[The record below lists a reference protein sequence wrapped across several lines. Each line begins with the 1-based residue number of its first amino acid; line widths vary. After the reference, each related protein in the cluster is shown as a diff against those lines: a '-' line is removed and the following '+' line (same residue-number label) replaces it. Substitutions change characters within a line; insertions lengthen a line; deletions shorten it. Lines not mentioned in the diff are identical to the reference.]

1 MASRNGL
8 LLFSRTYDIMKY
20 EIYTKEVL
28 IMNIPMASVL
38 RRYRRERNITQE
50 TLADALG
57 VTFQSVSRRENGLA
71 YPDVEL
77 IPKIAGYFGISAD
90 VLFGTD
96 KDTLES
102 AHS

>member
-1 MASRNGL
+1 
-8 LLFSRTYDIMKY
+8 
-20 EIYTKEVL
+20 
-28 IMNIPMASVL
+28 MNIPMASVL

-90 VLFGTD
+90 GPVRHRSGHAGS
-96 KDTLES
+96 KKAS
-102 AHS
+102 VHS

>member
-1 MASRNGL
+1 
-8 LLFSRTYDIMKY
+8 
-20 EIYTKEVL
+20 
-28 IMNIPMASVL
+28 MNIPMASVL
-38 RRYRRERNITQE
+38 RRYPSGAQYHPGNPCGR
-50 TLADALG
+50 AC